1 MELLKRHAD
10 VGAAVVEER
19 GVSAG
24 VVHVVLE
31 HGGGTAGACDIEDV
45 ELDIDEVQP
54 GRDDDVDEGVLQLDH
69 GRFSFCESES

>member
-1 MELLKRHAD
+1 MELLESHAD
-10 VGAAVVEER
+10 VCTAVVEER
-19 GVSAG
+19 GISAG

-31 HGGGTAGACDIEDV
+31 HGGGTSGAGNIEDV